1 MTTDPAASEGRPW
14 KRYFLYLVGAAIVF
28 LLVIQLVP
36 YGHDHTNPPVAKAA
50 VYKDP
55 RAAQMVTDSCG
66 DCHSNLTKY
75 PWYSNVAPMSW
86 LLANHISEGRSKL
99 NFSEWNKPQPPV
111 EDLTEKINSGEMPG
125 WQYELMHSNAKLSDA
140 DKKILIAGLV
150 QMYRDTPPAGIKSGG
165 GEGGGEGGEGGEG
178 G

>member
-1 MTTDPAASEGRPW
+1 MTTDPPSSSGRQW
-14 KRYFLYLVGAAIVF
+14 KRYLLYLIGAGVAF
-28 LLVIQLVP
+28 LLLIQLVP
-36 YGHDHTNPPVAKAA
+36 YGRDHTNPPVAQAA
-50 VYKDP
+50 VFKDP
-55 RAAQMVTDSCG
+55 RAAQLVANSCG

-150 QMYRDTPPAGIKSGG
+150 QMYRDTPPAGITQSGGG
-165 GEGGGEGGEGGEG
+165 GEGGGEGGEGG
-178 G
+178 